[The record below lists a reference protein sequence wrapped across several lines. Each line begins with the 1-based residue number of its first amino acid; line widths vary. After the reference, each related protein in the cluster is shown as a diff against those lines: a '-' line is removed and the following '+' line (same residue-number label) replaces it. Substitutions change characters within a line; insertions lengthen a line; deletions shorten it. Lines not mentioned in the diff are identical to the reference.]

1 LRQSGDQVRVAWV
14 SLDEGDND
22 LFRFWDYLLAAVQQ
36 LVPGAGEA
44 TRSLLR
50 SAEPTNDIILNAL
63 INDLTRCKD
72 GLTIVLD
79 DFHLITAE
87 PVCSAVTYLIE
98 HLPGNVHLVIATRVD
113 PPLPLSRF
121 RGRGTVTEIRAD
133 DLRFT
138 DEEAAALLRG
148 EQATLSTEDVT
159 SLNAHTEGWAVGL
172 KLAALSLPQSE
183 GMRSFIDSFTG
194 SQRYV
199 ADYLVEEVLR
209 RQPDQ
214 TRDFLLKTSVLEKLT
229 APLCDLV
236 ARSDNSQE
244 MLVKLEGMLGGF
256 LVALDHSRQWYRYHH
271 LFGDLLR
278 NQLALKS
285 PAAEVAELN
294 LRACQWHED
303 HSLPADAVTYALTA
317 RDWER
322 AVRLISTQS
331 ERLMADGDMGK
342 LIKWIGAIPEDVLR
356 TQPALHTLYAVS
368 LLTVGSMDAAEAAL
382 NDLET
387 MNRGDMHALGN
398 VAALQATLAWRMGD
412 LHRAIER
419 GERALQVLPPD
430 DIATRSRVC
439 FMLGTSYEIL
449 TQLDEAERYL
459 TEAHD
464 LGQRAG
470 DFWGSIGGAAYL
482 AQVWHMRGKLSD
494 AVALDERAIAM
505 AGLAPA
511 GANAR

>member
-1 LRQSGDQVRVAWV
+1 
-14 SLDEGDND
+14 
-22 LFRFWDYLLAAVQQ
+22 
-36 LVPGAGEA
+36 
-44 TRSLLR
+44 
-50 SAEPTNDIILNAL
+50 
-63 INDLTRCKD
+63 
-72 GLTIVLD
+72 
-79 DFHLITAE
+79 
-87 PVCSAVTYLIE
+87 
-98 HLPGNVHLVIATRVD
+98 
-113 PPLPLSRF
+113 
-121 RGRGTVTEIRAD
+121 
-133 DLRFT
+133 
-138 DEEAAALLRG
+138 
-148 EQATLSTEDVT
+148 
-159 SLNAHTEGWAVGL
+159 
-172 KLAALSLPQSE
+172 
-183 GMRSFIDSFTG
+183 
-194 SQRYV
+194 
-199 ADYLVEEVLR
+199 
-209 RQPDQ
+209 
-214 TRDFLLKTSVLEKLT
+214 
-229 APLCDLV
+229 
-236 ARSDNSQE
+236 
-244 MLVKLEGMLGGF
+244 MLVKLEGTLGGF
-256 LVALDHSRQWYRYHH
+256 LVALDYSRQWYRYHH

-285 PAAEVAELN
+285 PAAEVAVLN

-303 HSLPADAVTYALTA
+303 HGRPVDAVNYALTA

-322 AVRLISTQS
+322 AVKLISAQS
-331 ERLMADGDMGK
+331 EQLMANGDMGK

-398 VAALQATLAWRMGD
+398 VAALQATLAWRTGD